1 MQYLR
6 LKDKTRRLKFQQK
19 EFYRLVWLG
28 ISFNEYF
35 TKLFRIWVYLN
46 IIKKKFILNKNSV
59 VSVKNRC
66 LLTNY
71 PRSYK
76 DFKLSRIQLRKV
88 GSYGYLP
95 GIKKSSW

>member
-35 TKLFRIWVYLN
+35 TKLFRI
-46 IIKKKFILNKNSV
+46 
-59 VSVKNRC
+59 
-66 LLTNY
+66 
-71 PRSYK
+71 
-76 DFKLSRIQLRKV
+76 
-88 GSYGYLP
+88 
-95 GIKKSSW
+95 